1 MPEVKLHLDA
11 DTSARALQ
19 NALLARGHNVT
30 RTPNAWI
37 SSDASDEKQLMGATA
52 QGRVIFTFN
61 IRDFMV
67 LAQRYP
73 QHHGIVLAA
82 QRRWILSDLISSLD
96 NLLSTTTPADWIGQ
110 IRWLNQW
117 RK

>member
-1 MPEVKLHLDA
+1 MPDVKLHLDA

-30 RTPNAWI
+30 RTPNEWI

-82 QRRWILSDLISSLD
+82 QRRWILSDLINSLD
-96 NLLSTTTPADWIGQ
+96 NLLSTTTSADWIGQ